1 MDTKEKSHLYLVKT
15 PPEPPRASNVLRLR
29 RPVDCSP
36 FAVLYACGGAV
47 CAHDPARLDT

>member
-1 MDTKEKSHLYLVKT
+1 MDPERKPYLYLVKT
-15 PPEPPRASNVLRLR
+15 PPKAPSPSKVVVLR

-47 CAHDPARLDT
+47 RAYDPATLDT